1 MPPTPSSHE
10 LPVLREVDNT
20 TSQTRLG
27 DELRVAVIEGSA
39 MSLPEYFQT
48 AEYALNLLVRGRITA
63 TINHQRYEL
72 EAPCFSSILINQ
84 PIQVVETSD
93 DHRQYVLGF
102 SPHFGEDLHL
112 NLSGEAHIRAYMRPV
127 FPLTEQQMRVV
138 LHYFEL
144 LREVIQTPDI
154 GNAREVALDLVRS
167 MAHYVYG
174 FYDKS
179 FSQLHSLSRPEELA
193 GQFLALVERHCCEH
207 HSIDWYADEMCL
219 TPKYI
224 ANVVKQVTG
233 RSAGEC
239 IAYNLIRQAKSLLL
253 TTTLPVQQIA
263 DRLGFRNQ
271 SHFGTFFRREV
282 GAGPKTFREKGGS
295 FLPS

>member
-1 MPPTPSSHE
+1 MSKQRVANHIKDNSSQE

-84 PIQVVETSD
+84 PIQAVETSD

-127 FPLTEQQMRVV
+127 FPL
-138 LHYFEL
+138 
-144 LREVIQTPDI
+144 
-154 GNAREVALDLVRS
+154 
-167 MAHYVYG
+167 
-174 FYDKS
+174 
-179 FSQLHSLSRPEELA
+179 
-193 GQFLALVERHCCEH
+193 
-207 HSIDWYADEMCL
+207 
-219 TPKYI
+219 
-224 ANVVKQVTG
+224 VKQVTG

-282 GAGPKTFREKGGS
+282 GAGPKAFREGR
-295 FLPS
+295 

>member
-1 MPPTPSSHE
+1 MPPP
-10 LPVLREVDNT
+10 L
-20 TSQTRLG
+20 Q
-27 DELRVAVIEGSA
+27 I
-39 MSLPEYFQT
+39 
-48 AEYALNLLVRGRITA
+48 A

-84 PIQVVETSD
+84 PIQVVEASD
-93 DHRQYVLGF
+93 DHLQYVLGF

-127 FPLTEQQMRVV
+127 FPLTEQQMQVA
-138 LHYFEL
+138 LHYFDL
-144 LREVIQTPDI
+144 LRDVIQTPDI
-154 GNAREVALDLVRS
+154 SNAREVALDLVRS
-167 MAHYVYG
+167 MAHFVYG

-193 GQFLALVERHCCEH
+193 GQFLALVERHCH
-207 HSIDWYADEMCL
+207 DQHAIDWYATEMCL

-282 GAGPKTFREKGGS
+282 GVSPKAFREKRG
-295 FLPS
+295 

>member
-1 MPPTPSSHE
+1 MIPTTPSHE
-10 LPVLREVDNT
+10 LPILREVDNT

-63 TINHQRYEL
+63 NINHQRYEL
-72 EAPCFSSILINQ
+72 KAPCFSSILINQ
-84 PIQVVETSD
+84 PIQVVEASD
-93 DHRQYVLGF
+93 DHLQYVLGF

-127 FPLTEQQMRVV
+127 FPLTEQQMRVA
-138 LHYFEL
+138 LHYFNL
-144 LREVIQTPDI
+144 LRDVIQTPDI
-154 GNAREVALDLVRS
+154 SNAREVALDLVCS
-167 MAHYVYG
+167 MAHFVYG

-179 FSQLHSLSRPEELA
+179 FSQLHTLSRPEELA
-193 GQFLALVERHCCEH
+193 GQFLALVERHCHEQH
-207 HSIDWYADEMCL
+207 AIDWYATEMCL

-263 DRLGFRNQ
+263 DRLGFSNQ

-282 GAGPKTFREKGGS
+282 GVSPKAFREKRG
-295 FLPS
+295 